1 MHEEKHDLAHE
12 LPEYKEK
19 MHEMKMENAHFKKI
33 FDEYHVLTKEI
44 HQLEADNIPVTDEHF
59 ETLKKKRLSHKDEL
73 FNMLKAA

>member
-12 LPEYKEK
+12 LPEFKEK
-19 MHEMKMENAHFKKI
+19 MHEMKVENAHFKKV

-44 HQLEADNIPVTDEHF
+44 HQLEAENIPVTDEHF
-59 ETLKKKRLSHKDEL
+59 EDLKKKRLSHKDEL